1 MAATSTFYWATYAV
15 YRPEVDSDGD
25 LVYRRVSEI
34 YRAIRYANS
43 LINAPEVDGPVQ
55 PFGFACYDDL
65 IDVGDNPFTIQ
76 AGDVIG
82 ACVFNPDG
90 NDNIIKD
97 ILTTRRE
104 LDVVGETATD
114 SESLLEMDDDGCDID
129 ELPSNVERNELSTVS
144 SRRLHIKANI
154 GNWLHV

>member
-1 MAATSTFYWATYAV
+1 M
-15 YRPEVDSDGD
+15 YRPEVDSGGD
-25 LVYRRVSEI
+25 LIYRRVSEI

-55 PFGFACYDDL
+55 PFGFTCYDDM

-82 ACVFNPDG
+82 ACVFNPD
-90 NDNIIKD
+90 NINS
-97 ILTTRRE
+97 LTIRRE

-114 SESLLEMDDDGCDID
+114 SESLLEMDDDGCDMD
-129 ELPSNVERNELSTVS
+129 ALPSDVERDDLSTVS

-154 GNWLHV
+154 GSWLHV